1 MIEIDT
7 DKLRALDEAATPGPW
22 ERDSEYDGDGLATS
36 GGGCSTGWHNFFIGA
51 DVDGKWRTLL
61 DTVNSDHK
69 LIEDD
74 RDENGGHSWDAIGE
88 ANTALIAYL
97 RNSVP
102 AILAMAEAR
111 KAWAE
116 AVATIMARCEALED
130 EAADELVKAESEH
143 AQGYWRGQ
151 KRTAKSI
158 RRELHDLTRA
168 LRSGEREGA

>member
-1 MIEIDT
+1 MTDIDT
-7 DKLRALDEAATPGPW
+7 DKLRALDKAATPGPW

-36 GGGCSTGWHNFFIGA
+36 SDGCATGWHNFFVGA

-88 ANTALIAYL
+88 ANTALIVHL

-102 AILAMAEAR
+102 AILAMAEDW
-111 KAWAE
+111 K
-116 AVATIMARCEALED
+116 RCENHRNNLADKITDQSVEIGALKAEVAHLCKALERS
-130 EAADELVKAESEH
+130 ARIAEI
-143 AQGYWRGQ
+143 A
-151 KRTAKSI
+151 
-158 RRELHDLTRA
+158 LRA
-168 LRSGEREGA
+168 LGKEPKA